1 MVKKASILLKI
12 VLSVSKNSKSSPNSS
27 CIFLTKVR
35 KAAIK
40 NSWTFQPSQSPVR
53 KNSNS
58 WISNP
63 IYIYMSCVNSLGSLL
78 WIAAVKHSKSK
89 VSSLSNSWDFWPEI
103 LLGKKKN
110 LKEQWKIL
118 KELFPFH
125 GFLRPMSEILL
136 ENNAWRAVFTFLRSP
151 DSSALNSK

>member
-89 VSSLSNSWDFWPEI
+89 VSSLSNSWDF
-103 LLGKKKN
+103 
-110 LKEQWKIL
+110 
-118 KELFPFH
+118 
-125 GFLRPMSEILL
+125 
-136 ENNAWRAVFTFLRSP
+136 
-151 DSSALNSK
+151 